1 MLSSI
6 RSDGTTACLVVEGA
20 TDTDVFQTYVQKVLI
35 PSLRSGDCVIMDNLA
50 PHKTAAVE
58 RLLAAAG
65 VTWRWLPPYSPDL
78 NPIEKMWSKVKTFLR
93 AAKARTPTTLLAAI
107 GAGLKTITA
116 QDAAN
121 WYASCG
127 YTIT

>member
-6 RSDGTTACLVVEGA
+6 RADGTTACLVVDGA
-20 TDTDVFQTYVQKVLI
+20 TDTDVFQTYVQQVLI
-35 PSLRSGDCVIMDNLA
+35 PSLRPGDCVIMDNLA

-58 RLLAAAG
+58 NLLAAAD
-65 VTWRWLPPYSPDL
+65 VKWKWLPPYSPDL

-93 AAKARTPTTLLAAI
+93 AAKARTADALLAAI
-107 GAGLKTITA
+107 SKALKTITS
-116 QDAAN
+116 QDAVN